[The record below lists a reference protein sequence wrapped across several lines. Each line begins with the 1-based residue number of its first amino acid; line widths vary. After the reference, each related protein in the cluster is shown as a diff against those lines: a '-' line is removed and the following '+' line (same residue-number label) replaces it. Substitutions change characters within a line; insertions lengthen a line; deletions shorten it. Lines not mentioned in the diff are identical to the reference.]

1 MYSFHV
7 LVESGVLQAIVKLKS
22 RMGQWSSA
30 WECVGVSNLLY
41 VVYTIYDL
49 APFHWKVLVRTLH
62 YKFGKDSTSFI
73 IIN

>member
-22 RMGQWSSA
+22 RVGQQSA
-30 WECVGVSNLLY
+30 QECVGVYNPLY

-49 APFHWKVLVRTLH
+49 SVHGSGLLETRP
-62 YKFGKDSTSFI
+62 
-73 IIN
+73 